1 MGLFDI
7 FKKKNPQLSKVMSE
21 IQSQVA
27 PGGKPELD
35 RIVDELMSVTE
46 HRCRRDILQRIY
58 LYQST
63 LFTIAGDK
71 SKARIVGGTLLRKDF
86 GVDEKLATQV
96 YDYILKRYAREN
108 YRMADDRLL
117 GMLSASFGNVPMNCE
132 GDVIKGASGPYGR
145 CATNPIPVRGIPQ
158 SDRYLSHLRTPDGG
172 KVTWER
178 FGSLGSDISEHPID
192 LYFIHDEA
200 GNDLGKVYI
209 SAYQA
214 ITSHTAPEGFIYQE
228 ER

>member
-7 FKKKNPQLSKVMSE
+7 FKKKDPQLSKVMSE

-117 GMLSASFGNVPMNCE
+117 DMLSASFGNVPMNCT
-132 GDVIKGASGPYGR
+132 GDEINGASGPYGR
-145 CATNPIPVRGIPQ
+145 CADNPVPVRGIPQ
-158 SDRYLSHLRTPDGG
+158 SEGYLSHLRTLNGE
-172 KVTWER
+172 KVTWRR
-178 FGSLGSDISEHPID
+178 FGSLGSTVTDHPVD
-192 LYFIHDEA
+192 LYFIYDGA
-200 GNDLGKVYI
+200 GNEIGKVYI

-214 ITSHTAPEGFIYQE
+214 ITSRTAPEGFTYVVE
-228 ER
+228 